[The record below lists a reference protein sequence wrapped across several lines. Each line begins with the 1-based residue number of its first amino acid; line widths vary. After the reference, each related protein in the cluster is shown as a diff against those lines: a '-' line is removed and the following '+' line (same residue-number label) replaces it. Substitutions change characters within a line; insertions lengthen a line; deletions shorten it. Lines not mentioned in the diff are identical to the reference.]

1 MGVGGCC
8 GRAVNG
14 EVAALSLSKLPQ
26 LFESEIFV
34 LSLGG
39 GDCCPVK
46 LKVTAYFQNQ
56 RPDTVP
62 LQIVGISGQGN
73 WIPGKHPAASG
84 WTLQCWLCTVF
95 PVSAG
100 MTVESRLELSL
111 SPLCTAK
118 KPISKTNRTRVSESY
133 LLFLWMVAHTS

>member
-8 GRAVNG
+8 GRAVSG

-73 WIPGKHPAASG
+73 WIPGKHPSCSKWVDPPVLVMHCVSSFG
-84 WTLQCWLCTVF
+84 WNDCRIEVRVKFIT
-95 PVSAG
+95 
-100 MTVESRLELSL
+100 SL
-111 SPLCTAK
+111 YC
-118 KPISKTNRTRVSESY
+118 
-133 LLFLWMVAHTS
+133 